1 MISNEASDRPE
12 DRKEA
17 IKADFLAHDKATRRA
32 VIARRGLREMIRPW
46 ASTNHQT
53 QYRQTR
59 FPFQTFTFHQGA
71 RVNGR

>member
-1 MISNEASDRPE
+1 VS
-12 DRKEA
+12 KETSERVESREEM
-17 IKADFLAHDKATRRA
+17 IKADFLAQDKATRRA
-32 VIARRGLREMIRPW
+32 VVARRGLREINRPW
-46 ASTNHQT
+46 AATNHQT